1 MIWARRQPMSED
13 DLLAWWRSALR
24 NPDLPRHSDDPQ
36 PGWYKT
42 RRVKGGPFI
51 PVRIT
56 AEQDVDGVGEL
67 CAPVK
72 IVAFCGEKEVDAR
85 EVWTYCQPVSRAEFD
100 ALERFRDDHSHRIG
114 DTDRIDLS
122 RMPVRP

>member
-1 MIWARRQPMSED
+1 MTPTRRPIPTLA
-13 DLLAWWRSALR
+13 LLAWWRSALR
-24 NPDLPRHSDDPQ
+24 NPNMARHSDDPQ
-36 PGWYKT
+36 PGFYKM
-42 RRVKGGPFI
+42 RRVKHGPFI

-56 AEQDVDGVGEL
+56 AEQEIDEAGEL
-67 CAPVK
+67 CAPVR
-72 IVAFCGEKEVDAR
+72 IVAFCGKKEVDAR
-85 EVWTYCQPVSRAEFD
+85 EVWTYLQPVSRAEFD